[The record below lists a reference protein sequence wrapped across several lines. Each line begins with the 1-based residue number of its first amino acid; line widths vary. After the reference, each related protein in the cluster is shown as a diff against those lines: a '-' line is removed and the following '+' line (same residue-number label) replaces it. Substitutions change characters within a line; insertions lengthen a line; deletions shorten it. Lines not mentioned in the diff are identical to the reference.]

1 MIRRA
6 SIQVTGI
13 VQGVYYR
20 YTTQR
25 KADEFGLAGTVKNM
39 PDGSV
44 RIVCEGEEETI
55 LRLVEWCKQGP
66 QGARVDYVDVRWE
79 EPTGRFSNFTI
90 DY

>member
-1 MIRRA
+1 MVRKA
-6 SIQVTGI
+6 SIHVTGI

-25 KADEFGLAGTVKNM
+25 KADEFALGGTVRNM

-44 RIVCEGEEETI
+44 SIVCEGEEEAV

-66 QGARVDYVDVRWE
+66 RGARVDKVDVRWE
-79 EPTGRFSNFTI
+79 EATGSFSGFTI